1 MRIGLRFTLQT
12 GCIGNSVSLFTD
24 IKHLYDMN
32 KQFLFAGALGFM
44 LLQACR
50 HGEGHRHHRDDDAK
64 TEEHAH
70 EESPTE
76 PGLHSDAIILA
87 PEQARAAG
95 VQVSL
100 VRPGDFY
107 AIKAT
112 SGKVMPASG
121 DETALVATVAGV
133 VSLNRPITEGMAVS
147 KGEKIFTIVSSGLPD
162 GDVSRRADIAYRTAR
177 AEYERAKILV
187 ADKIISEKD
196 FLSIKA
202 EYENAEL
209 AYKAVGQDSGTKG
222 VAVKSSDRG
231 YVKECLVKEGDYV
244 SIGQPL
250 MTVTQNRRLYLK
262 AEIAER
268 DYSVLG
274 RISSAKFRMAYSDR
288 VYDLKELKGRL
299 LSYGKTPGST
309 SSFIPVTFEFDNCS
323 GIIPGSFAEV
333 FLLTDVRSQVISVPT
348 TALTE
353 EQGVYFVYIQEDED
367 CYRKQEV
374 KLGLSDGVRT
384 EIVSGLKGGETLVT
398 EGAVHVKLAAAGK
411 SIPGHTH
418 NH

>member
-1 MRIGLRFTLQT
+1 MDKRFFLVGVLGLTLL
-12 GCIGNSVSLFTD
+12 S
-24 IKHLYDMN
+24 
-32 KQFLFAGALGFM
+32 
-44 LLQACR
+44 ACQ
-50 HGEGHRHHRDDDAK
+50 HSAHHHHHHHDDAL

-70 EESPTE
+70 EDSQ
-76 PGLHSDAIILA
+76 PGQHHHSDAIVLA
-87 PEQARAAG
+87 PEKAKTAG

-100 VRPGDFY
+100 VKPSDFY
-107 AIKAT
+107 GIKTT
-112 SGKVMPASG
+112 SGKIMSASG
-121 DETALVATVAGV
+121 DETTLVATVAGV
-133 VSLNRPITEGMAVS
+133 VSLNCPITEGMPVS
-147 KGEKIFTIVSSGLPD
+147 KGSAIFTIVSSGLQD
-162 GDVSRRADIAYRTAR
+162 GDVSKRANIAYQTAK
-177 AEYERAKILV
+177 AEYERAQILV

-196 FLSIKA
+196 FSAIKA

-209 AYKAVGQDSGTKG
+209 AYRAVGQDNGTKG
-222 VAVKSSDRG
+222 VAVKSSNGG

-250 MTVTQNRRLYLK
+250 MVVTQNRRLYLK

-268 DYSVLG
+268 DYSVLNQ
-274 RISSAKFRMAYSDR
+274 ISSAKFKTSYNDK

-323 GIIPGSFAEV
+323 GIIPGSYAEIY
-333 FLLTDVRSQVISVPT
+333 LLTGIRSNVISVPV

-353 EQGVYFVYIQEDED
+353 EQGVYFIYIQEDED

-374 KLGLSDGVRT
+374 KLGLSDGVHT

-398 EGAVHVKLAAAGK
+398 EGAIHVKLAAAGK